1 MTYIEHMAERSIAK
15 QVFDWIRERP
25 YIIYALKKD
34 LINFSSLS
42 RMIQKDLDIGNF
54 DAVIIAARR
63 FQNEITALKTTGQET
78 INFLK
83 KSRLEIKTGVNVYTL
98 KSYSIENLEKIKYL
112 HLIKGSNTVTIITEE
127 KLNIDSII
135 KRENMVQVKIT
146 SLPEVQESPG
156 FLAYIC
162 LALTERGINIFE
174 DYSCYTDTMFI
185 FNKSDLQKVVE
196 ALSAIG
202 IE

>member
-1 MTYIEHMAERSIAK
+1 MSGKSIAQ
-15 QVFDWIRERP
+15 QVFEWIRERP
-25 YIIYALKKD
+25 YITYALKKD

-42 RMIQKDLDIGNF
+42 RMIQKELNIRNF
-54 DAVIIAARR
+54 DAVIVAVRR
-63 FQNEITALKTTGQET
+63 FQNEITLKTTDQET
-78 INFLK
+78 MNFLR

-98 KSYSIENLEKIKYL
+98 KPNSIENLEKIKYL
-112 HLIKGSNTVTIITEE
+112 HLIKGGNAITIITEE
-127 KLNIDSII
+127 KLDIDNII

-146 SLPEVQESPG
+146 SLPEVQENSG

-185 FNKSDLQKVVE
+185 FNKEDLSKVVE
-196 ALSAIG
+196 VLSLIG
-202 IE
+202 IQ